1 MAIIN
6 VSDISVEVIKKDI
19 KNLHLWVYPPHGNVR
34 VASPHHIDDE
44 AIRLLVVWKLTW
56 IKKQIKSFVAQ
67 RRETVREYVSWESH
81 YYFWKRYLLN
91 VIELDSHSKI
101 KVKIRNKKYIDLY
114 VKKNSSTEQRK
125 KIMDKWLRSKLKS
138 QCEKSLKV
146 WKEITGLEINEFKIR
161 VMKTKWW
168 SCNIEAKKILINFE
182 LVKKDKK
189 HLEYIILHELI
200 HLIERNHNDNFKFHL
215 DKYLPNWRIYRQ
227 NLNDSILTI

>member
-1 MAIIN
+1 MTIIT

-19 KNLHLWVYPPHGNVR
+19 KNLHLWVYPPYWNVR
-34 VASPHHIDDE
+34 VASPHHIDEE
-44 AIRLLVVWKLTW
+44 AIRLLIVWKLSW
-56 IKKQIKSFVAQ
+56 IKRQIKSFVEQ
-67 RRETVREYVSWESH
+67 RREATREYVSWESH

-91 VIELDSHSKI
+91 IIIEEKYSKS
-101 KVKIRNKKYIDLY
+101 KVKIRNKKYIDLL
-114 VKKNSSTEQRK
+114 VKENSTIEQRK
-125 KIMDKWLRSKLKS
+125 KIMDKWMRSKLKK

-146 WKEITGLEINEFKIR
+146 WKEITWLEINEFKIR

-200 HLIERNHNDNFKFHL
+200 HLLERNHNDNFKFHL

-227 NLNDSILTI
+227 ELNCSLLTV